1 MPTRTVTII
10 NKKGLH
16 ARAAAKFVKCASNYE
31 ADVRVK
37 RLVPPNQTELLEDAD
52 ASVSARSILGL
63 MMLGAGSGV
72 ALELTAQGADAE
84 AALAAIIALV
94 EARFDEDE

>member
-1 MPTRTVTII
+1 MPAGTVTII

-16 ARAAAKFVKCASNYE
+16 ARAAAKFVKCASSFD

-37 RLVPPNQTELLEDAD
+37 RFLPPDQAELLEDAD

-63 MMLGAGSGV
+63 MMLGASSGV
-72 ALELTAQGADAE
+72 VLELTAEGADAE